1 MEPRPHDMYA
11 HRESIHIDA
20 PPEQVFA
27 IVGDLATSAEWA
39 GSGQVKSITKT
50 SGGPVGVGTT
60 YRANERIV
68 LPITSISE
76 IVAYEP
82 NELIMWTSVPT
93 AVKKS
98 PPHRW
103 MFQLE
108 PEDGGTRLS
117 HEVRAARCVGVE
129 RLLQVIMVKISGGL
143 EPMGPGMRRTLKS
156 IKRRAEA
163 STPSNTEGE
172 AAAPA

>member
-1 MEPRPHDMYA
+1 MEPRPYDMYT

-20 PPEQVFA
+20 PPERVFA

-50 SGGPVGVGTT
+50 TAGPVGVGTT

-82 NELIMWTSVPT
+82 NKLIMWTSLPT

-117 HEVRAARCVGVE
+117 QEVRAARCVGLE
-129 RLLQVIMVKISGGL
+129 RVLQVIMVNISGGL
-143 EPMGPGMRRTLKS
+143 EPMGSGMKRTLEN

-163 STPSNTEGE
+163 STPTTIEGE
-172 AAAPA
+172 SAAPA

>member
-1 MEPRPHDMYA
+1 M
-11 HRESIHIDA
+11 
-20 PPEQVFA
+20 
-27 IVGDLATSAEWA
+27 
-39 GSGQVKSITKT
+39 KSITKT
-50 SGGPVGVGTT
+50 SAGPVGVGTT
-60 YRANERIV
+60 YRADERIV

-82 NELIMWTSVPT
+82 NELIMWTSLPT

-129 RLLQVIMVKISGGL
+129 RVLQVIMVTISGGL
-143 EPMGPGMRRTLKS
+143 EPMGSGMGRTLES

-163 STPSNTEGE
+163 SAPTSIEGGSR
-172 AAAPA
+172 APA